1 MLTSRQPR
9 EKLQCLYENLM
20 SSNSHK
26 TAVLKKKMNCKLEL
40 DNLKG
45 RQRDVWQEVCL
56 PGYRSS
62 RSQVISRRLLSP
74 YSRMS
79 NIILILK
86 RACFGLWVKEQG
98 ILHLKRVCFAL
109 WLIELEA
116 R

>member
-1 MLTSRQPR
+1 
-9 EKLQCLYENLM
+9 
-20 SSNSHK
+20 
-26 TAVLKKKMNCKLEL
+26 MNCKLEL
-40 DNLKG
+40 DNFKG
-45 RQRDVWQEVCL
+45 RQRDVWQEVRL

-98 ILHLKRVCFAL
+98 ILHLKRGCFAL